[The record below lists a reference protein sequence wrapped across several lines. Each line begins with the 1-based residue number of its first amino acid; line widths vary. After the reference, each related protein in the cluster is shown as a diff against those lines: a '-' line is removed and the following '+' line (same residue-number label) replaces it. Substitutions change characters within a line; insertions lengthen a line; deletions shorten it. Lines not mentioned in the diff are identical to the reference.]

1 MTVPLTLTLPE
12 AISSSACR
20 REAMPAEEVSFC
32 NRCFIECGGG
42 RGHYSIRISGGDHP
56 QTCRNHLIAFAYA
69 DVLTLFGTT
78 CEILKVFDAG
88 QFGKILQAKLNQ
100 EFL

>member
-20 REAMPAEEVSFC
+20 REAMPAEEISFC
-32 NRCFIECGGG
+32 NRCFIERGGG
-42 RGHYSIRISGGDHP
+42 RVHYPIRISGGDHL
-56 QTCRNHLIAFAYA
+56 QTCRNPLVSSAYA
-69 DVLTLFGTT
+69 GVLTLFGPT

-88 QFGKILQAKLNQ
+88 QFGRILQAKLNQ
-100 EFL
+100 EFF